1 MLSGRDAMLI
11 ILIEEKQVWINKM
24 QMRVRHID
32 LRVQRWAKLGGAD
45 DNAM

>member
-11 ILIEEKQVWINKM
+11 ILIEEKQVRINKM

-32 LRVQRWAKLGGAD
+32 SRLEWAKLGGAE